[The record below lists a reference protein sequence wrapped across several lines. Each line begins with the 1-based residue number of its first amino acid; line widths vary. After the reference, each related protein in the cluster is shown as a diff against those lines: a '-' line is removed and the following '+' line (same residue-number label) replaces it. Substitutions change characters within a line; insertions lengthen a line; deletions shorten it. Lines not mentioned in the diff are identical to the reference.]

1 MLVAMLKG
9 TRAPVRE
16 DFPAVS
22 DAPTALVPA
31 AGVDGN
37 AVANLTVFASLALLN
52 GSTSLMGDVPV
63 GVPPIPVLALMAE
76 LNESAL
82 LVSVG
87 PAGVTPIPVFAPPA
101 AELNGSVPL
110 VSVGPAGVTPI
121 PVLAPPVAE
130 LNSSAPLVIAGPAG
144 VTPIPVLAPPV
155 AELKGPAPTLV
166 AIPGLAELPKG
177 ILVPVVASLGT
188 VVACF
193 PELAVP
199 VAVPDRLGFT
209 PVATLGSAFLR

>member
-31 AGVDGN
+31 SGVDGN

-76 LNESAL
+76 LNESAP

-110 VSVGPAGVTPI
+110 VS
-121 PVLAPPVAE
+121 
-130 LNSSAPLVIAGPAG
+130 AGPAG
-144 VTPIPVLAPPV
+144 VTPIPVFAPPA
-155 AELKGPAPTLV
+155 AELN
-166 AIPGLAELPKG
+166 
-177 ILVPVVASLGT
+177 
-188 VVACF
+188 
-193 PELAVP
+193 
-199 VAVPDRLGFT
+199 
-209 PVATLGSAFLR
+209 GSVR